1 MPLHRSS
8 SRHRVSTRR
17 FASAVRSQVRA
28 GSSAAI
34 DLSAYDWSDEAD
46 PDPTEPIHIGARGS
60 RAARG
65 VQAPDVK
72 TREDAK
78 ISARGCAVPAPVT
91 LSPGTMAPATLAPSE
106 LELDDTESI
115 PMDPHLP
122 TQAEEA
128 LTVDTGQILE
138 MFVDPTEGV
147 ELSTFSSYC
156 KPVTVSRV
164 ESMCLPS
171 QSSPGVASPP
181 QRAQP
186 EPIDPVVFEVTD
198 HARAQL
204 DDARSPHKTGDD
216 SDVWA

>member
-1 MPLHRSS
+1 MPLHRSP

-17 FASAVRSQVRA
+17 FQSAARSQVRA

-46 PDPTEPIHIGARGS
+46 PDPTEPIPVATRE
-60 RAARG
+60 ANTQEAN
-65 VQAPDVK
+65 

-78 ISARGCAVPAPVT
+78 ISARGSAVPAPVT
-91 LSPGTMAPATLAPSE
+91 MSPATLAPSE

-115 PMDPHLP
+115 PMDGHLP
-122 TQAEEA
+122 THAEEA

-147 ELSTFSSYC
+147 ELSTFSSYS

-171 QSSPGVASPP
+171 LSSPGVDSPP
-181 QRAQP
+181 PRARP
-186 EPIDPVVFEVTD
+186 KAIDPVVFEVTD
-198 HARAQL
+198 HTRAQL
-204 DDARSPHKTGDD
+204 DDTRSPDKTGDE